1 MEEESIAKLLQIPR
15 NLFINYRDP
24 TLIVNMRGA
33 NKYKIWKNKFGKN

>member
-24 TLIVNMRGA
+24 TLIKCGLDV
-33 NKYKIWKNKFGKN
+33 KIMWLESTPHSM